1 MGFSSESGFR
11 SSFLKK
17 LFGLGLSIQE
27 EPVSPRYANPGT
39 FANLAREQL
48 APCLAGRP
56 RAPARPCSRGWPVGG
71 PLAFISVPLCPLYLR
86 LSRRPGGPLS
96 LSLPTPAPPA
106 LQCPAGRGLL
116 LFRRRRRTGGAL
128 VTADSDPRGP
138 RLIRAPS
145 GTHAGAPRASRCASA
160 RFRSSRGSPG
170 RDGPGP
176 GGGRAPTAGGR
187 GRRRHGAGARARL

>member
-1 MGFSSESGFR
+1 M
-11 SSFLKK
+11 
-17 LFGLGLSIQE
+17 
-27 EPVSPRYANPGT
+27 SPRYANPGT
-39 FANLAREQL
+39 SANLAREQL

-96 LSLPTPAPPA
+96 LSLPTPTPPA

-116 LFRRRRRTGGAL
+116 LFRRRRRTRGAF

-138 RLIRAPS
+138 RLI
-145 GTHAGAPRASRCASA
+145 GAPRASRCASA

-187 GRRRHGAGARARL
+187 GRRRHGARARARL